1 MNLTKEDQT
10 CLIAYSRQPKNLPL
24 ALAIGAIQDNLR
36 VAIITEFLE
45 GLQEYVKAG
54 LKNKKLPWCVT
65 QVPIEQEED
74 DIPILLIKRIKREGL
89 KREVGLYKWTGK
101 KWQTYLGGKCYCGP
115 TLTREQLEP
124 DLVGIGTGGKYD
136 ANGFE
141 WWRNTEQEYHSL
153 GSDEALTTMN
163 LENDRKEFVEHYG
176 DVLLKAVEVTED
188 LL

>member
-1 MNLTKEDQT
+1 MNLTKEDRD
-10 CLIAYSRQPKNLPL
+10 CLIKYSRKPENLPL

-36 VAIITEFLE
+36 IAIITEFLK

-54 LKNKKLPWCVT
+54 LNNKKLPWCVT
-65 QVPIEQEED
+65 QVPREKEED
-74 DIPILLIKRIKREGL
+74 DILILSIKREEL
-89 KREVGLYKWTGK
+89 KRDVGLYKWMGK
-101 KWQTYLGGKCYCGP
+101 EWQTYVGGKCYCGP

-124 DLVGIGTGGKYD
+124 ALVGIGTGGKYD
-136 ANGFE
+136 SNGFE
-141 WWRNTEQEYHSL
+141 WWRNTEQEYQSL